1 MDVPIFL
8 SYARPHLQ
16 RQEAFVASV
25 EHYLRERGIHPRTLG
40 VRDYDTQAPL
50 TAIRRILLE
59 SNGLL
64 TIAFRRMH
72 IDTGTFKKDA
82 DVSRVRSV
90 PVSDIWL
97 TSPWCHIEAAMA
109 FQLGL
114 PILVFREK
122 GVYDDGILE
131 KGVTGTYLPEF
142 DLEDTD
148 LDYFQTP
155 EWRQLMADW
164 EGYVRTVV
172 RAKGNPP
179 KLY

>member
-8 SYARPHLQ
+8 SYAKPHLQ
-16 RQEAFVASV
+16 RQKTFAEAV
-25 EHYLRERGIHPRTLG
+25 EQYLRDRGIHPRTLG
-40 VRDYDTQAPL
+40 VGDYDTQAPL
-50 TAIRRILLE
+50 SAIRRILLE

-72 IDTGTFKKDA
+72 VDAGTFKKDA
-82 DVSRVRSV
+82 DVSRATPISV
-90 PVSDIWL
+90 HDIWL

-122 GVYDDGILE
+122 GVHEDGILE
-131 KGVTGTYLPEF
+131 KGVTGTYMPEF
-142 DLEDTD
+142 DLDDATP
-148 LDYFQTP
+148 DYFQAP
-155 EWRQLMADW
+155 EWRQLMAEW